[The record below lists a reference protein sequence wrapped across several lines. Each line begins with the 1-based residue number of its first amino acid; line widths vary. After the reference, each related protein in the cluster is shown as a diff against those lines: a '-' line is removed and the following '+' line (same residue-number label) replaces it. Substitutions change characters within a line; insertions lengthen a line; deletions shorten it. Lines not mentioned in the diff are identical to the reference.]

1 MTEAE
6 LHANYERAITR
17 QLEDLVAIIVRHEG
31 EIERLRAERD
41 AVIALSIEHL
51 TDGSYLAR
59 VPWRKGGYPGSDSGE
74 NGPYHFDRHEDAVA
88 AVRRAAGIGPEAA
101 P

>member
-1 MTEAE
+1 MTILLRLAAEERREIEGDSPFANLLDAAAAE
-6 LHANYERAITR
+6 L
-17 QLEDLVAIIVRHEG
+17 
-31 EIERLRAERD
+31 ERLRAERD
-41 AVIALSIEHL
+41 AVIALSIEQL
-51 TDGSYLAR
+51 ADGSYLAR

-88 AVRRAAGIGPEAA
+88 AVRRAAGLDLEAA

>member
-17 QLEDLVAIIVRHEG
+17 QTEEFVATIVRQEG

-41 AVIALSIEHL
+41 ELRAICGKFVRHWDEYIDDDTNGLIEALESII
-51 TDGSYLAR
+51 D
-59 VPWRKGGYPGSDSGE
+59 
-74 NGPYHFDRHEDAVA
+74 DA
-88 AVRRAAGIGPEAA
+88 RRAAGRGPEAA